1 MPRECRKHSVSWRVK
16 GFSESRQ
23 VCWLNSPPF
32 SENVLSSQAAAE
44 LQIIKNQVMPCR
56 SPVIPES
63 LESRTKVGS
72 AGIQPGHLIK
82 EDNLLFKRIKLF
94 QVSPQMVECLRPV
107 FWRLPFLPGFTDQFC
122 CTVKTHAKPNGGMRS
137 EKYVG
142 YYADTAS
149 VLETEQR
156 QHRSR
161 FKKLHEVFG
170 RKAKKLR
177 ELLRNAGHGRKTC
190 EA

>member
-1 MPRECRKHSVSWRVK
+1 
-16 GFSESRQ
+16 
-23 VCWLNSPPF
+23 
-32 SENVLSSQAAAE
+32 
-44 LQIIKNQVMPCR
+44 MPCR

-122 CTVKTHAKPNGGMRS
+122 CKTAQLN
-137 EKYVG
+137 
-142 YYADTAS
+142 
-149 VLETEQR
+149 
-156 QHRSR
+156 
-161 FKKLHEVFG
+161 VFRLVIDIG
-170 RKAKKLR
+170 NLKR
-177 ELLRNAGHGRKTC
+177 ELPAEKLVNQEGLSDSSSPTVYDQLRLSAVQTRLQTFTFGHSPDDIVSHVWLNSPSQVSPLSSA
-190 EA
+190 EAELYEVRL